1 MTKSEI
7 IKMLTGN
14 DRRTI
19 AKANLLVSKLA
30 HDRTGL
36 KNLYHLLSHED
47 ADICFRASD
56 ALEKISRK
64 DLTAIR
70 TLSPHLAKDWVK
82 LISNEALQMHLPMIL
97 GYVAW
102 TKNDAARISTCL
114 LELAH
119 TTKNKFVAVNAM
131 TGLADI
137 ALRHTWLL
145 PTVWGLLDEME
156 TKGSAALRARARI
169 LKKKINLTTKL

>member
-19 AKANLLVSKLA
+19 AHANLLVSKLT

-56 ALEKISRK
+56 TLEKILRNE
-64 DLTAIR
+64 TAAIR
-70 TLSPHLAKDWVK
+70 TLSPYLNKDWPK
-82 LISNEALQMHLPMIL
+82 LIGNEALQMHLPLIL

-102 TKNDAARISTCL
+102 KKNDATRIGTRL

-119 TTKNKFVAVNAM
+119 TTKNKFVTVNTM

-137 ALRHTWLL
+137 ALRHTWLV

-156 TKGSAALRARARI
+156 MKGSAALRARARI
-169 LKKKINLTTKL
+169 LKKKINLATKL